1 MGKINLG
8 ILGGFSGKVG
18 NVVGGK
24 WKGISYMRARSTSVS
39 NPRTDGQ
46 MNQRT
51 KFALVLSVLKPM
63 TGFLRVGY
71 KKYAINQTAFNAAM
85 SYMLNNAITGSS
97 SADYSIDLSKVLV
110 SRGNLTGAANAK
122 ATSANGVVTLT
133 WDDNSGNGTATQ
145 TDKALIVVLNSTKA
159 ESVFDAGGNQRV
171 AGTEDISVPADW
183 VGESVE
189 VFLGFITADGKEV
202 ANSVYLGSVTVA

>member
-8 ILGGFSGKVG
+8 ILGSFSGKVG
-18 NVVGGK
+18 NVVGGN
-24 WKGISYMRARSTSVS
+24 WKGISYMRARATSVS

-46 MNQRT
+46 VNQRT
-51 KFALVLSVLKPM
+51 KFALVLAVLKPI

-71 KKYAINQTAFNAAM
+71 KKYAIKQTAFNAAM
-85 SYMLNNAITGSS
+85 SYILNNAVTGSS

-110 SRGNLTGAANAK
+110 SRGNLTGAANAQ
-122 ATSANGVVTLT
+122 ATSANGVVPLT
-133 WDDNSGNGTATQ
+133 WDDNSGSGTATQ
-145 TDKALIVVLNSTKA
+145 TDKALIVVLNPTRA

-183 VGESVE
+183 AGENVE

-202 ANSVYLGSVTVA
+202 ANSIYLGSVTIA

>member
-8 ILGGFSGKVG
+8 ILGSFSGKVG
-18 NVVGGK
+18 NVVGGN
-24 WKGISYMRARSTSVS
+24 WKGISYMRAKATSVS

-46 MNQRT
+46 VNQRT
-51 KFALVLSVLKPM
+51 KFALVLTVLKPI

-71 KKYAINQTAFNAAM
+71 KKYAIKQTAFNAAM
-85 SYMLNNAITGSS
+85 SYILNNAVTGSS

-110 SRGNLTGAANAK
+110 SRGNLTGAANAQ

-133 WDDNSGNGTATQ
+133 WDDNSGATQ
-145 TDKALIVVLNSTKA
+145 TDKALIVVLNPTRA

-183 VGESVE
+183 AGENVE

-202 ANSVYLGSVTVA
+202 ANSIYLGSVTIA

>member
-133 WDDNSGNGTATQ
+133 WDDNSGSGTATQ
-145 TDKALIVVLNSTKA
+145 TDNALIVVLNSKRA